1 MSAFWLRSINLGSES
16 ISKDIDGRDK
26 NHIRPGCV
34 IYSDSWKGYNH
45 AELIDAGFSHFMVNH
60 RFNFVDP
67 ETGANTQKIKRL
79 WGSAKWRNKKHRGT
93 ARHHLESYLAE
104 FMCRQQAKEENFFEW
119 ILIKIAELW
128 PPK

>member
-1 MSAFWLRSINLGSES
+1 MKEITN
-16 ISKDIDGRDK
+16 
-26 NHIRPGCV
+26 NIRPGSI

-45 AELIDAGFSHFMVNH
+45 TELEEAGFSHFMVNH
-60 RFNFVDP
+60 RYNFIDP
-67 ETGANTQKIKRL
+67 ETGANTQKIERL

-104 FMCRQQAKEENFFEW
+104 FMCRQQAKEKNFFEW
-119 ILIKIAELW
+119 ILSKIAELW